1 MAQVLELFYNVL
13 FVETTSRV
21 SFFRTTSLNL
31 LILTKSDIFTQGY
44 AVIIRLPVSHSF
56 LYTALPGAEKDRA
69 RASSLSRLELLA
81 VKAVRV
87 LRSWRMF
94 NIGCKLTNATS
105 CSQRG
110 VYSTTREYKKYTL
123 LSMQISPI
131 RSYSVGGSSAKRV
144 VNLKLRASLTQ
155 WHPGV

>member
-56 LYTALPGAEKDRA
+56 LYTALPGAEK
-69 RASSLSRLELLA
+69 
-81 VKAVRV
+81 
-87 LRSWRMF
+87 
-94 NIGCKLTNATS
+94 
-105 CSQRG
+105 
-110 VYSTTREYKKYTL
+110 
-123 LSMQISPI
+123 
-131 RSYSVGGSSAKRV
+131 GSST
-144 VNLKLRASLTQ
+144 SLFALTT
-155 WHPGV
+155 